1 LFIESICDDEELI
14 LANIREVKLSS
25 PDYRDSPDGAQAVED
40 FRQRIQHYADVYEPL
55 DVADANETLFSFV
68 KLINIRS
75 RIVINRVCN
84 YLESRIVFYLVN
96 LHIKPRSI
104 YIIRHGESQHN
115 VEGKIGGD
123 ALLSKAGQ
131 EFAKQLPG
139 LLNSHLKPETSALK
153 IWTSTLR
160 RTIQTASKLPYPRRA
175 LKALDELDAGVCDG
189 LTYEEISQQYPEDFS
204 ARDHDK
210 FNYRYRGGESYAD
223 LVHRIEPVIMELERV
238 ENVLIISH
246 QAIIRVI
253 LAYFLDK
260 KAEEMPYIQVPLHTL
275 IKLTPK
281 AYDCGFEVFP
291 LPIPAVDTFRPKP
304 K

>member
-1 LFIESICDDEELI
+1 M
-14 LANIREVKLSS
+14 SS
-25 PDYRDSPDGAQAVED
+25 PDYRDTEDDAGAVED
-40 FRQRIQHYADVYEPL
+40 FRKRIQHYADVYQQLDPTDPL
-55 DVADANETLFSFV
+55 ESHYPFV
-68 KLINIRS
+68 KLINVRA
-75 RIVINRVCN
+75 RIVINRVSN

-123 ALLSKAGQ
+123 ALLSAAG
-131 EFAKQLPG
+131 EKFAFALPELLESHLLPG
-139 LLNSHLKPETSALK
+139 TPLTV
-153 IWTSTLR
+153 WTSTLS
-160 RTIQTASKLPYPRRA
+160 RTIQTASHLPFPRRS
-175 LKALDELDAGVCDG
+175 LKALDELDSGVCDG
-189 LTYEEISQQYPEDFS
+189 LTYEQIAEQYPEDYA
-204 ARDHDK
+204 ARDADK
-210 FNYRYRGGESYAD
+210 YSYRYRGGESYAD

-238 ENVLIISH
+238 ENILIISH

-281 AYDCGFEVFP
+281 AYECGFEVFP
-291 LPIPAVDTFRPKP
+291 IPIPAVDTFRPKP

>member
-1 LFIESICDDEELI
+1 M
-14 LANIREVKLSS
+14 SS
-25 PDYRDSPDGAQAVED
+25 PDYRDSQDSDRAVQD
-40 FRQRIQHYADVYEPL
+40 FRQRIQHYADVYEQLNP
-55 DVADANETLFSFV
+55 ADPVESNYPFV
-68 KLINIRS
+68 KLINVRA
-75 RIVINRVCN
+75 RIVINRVSN

-104 YIIRHGESQHN
+104 YIMRHGESQHN

-123 ALLSKAGQ
+123 ALLSPAG
-131 EFAKQLPG
+131 EKFSAALPE
-139 LLNSHLKPETSALK
+139 LLKTHLKPNTPLTV
-153 IWTSTLR
+153 WTSTLR
-160 RTIQTASKLPYPRRA
+160 RTIQTASSLPYPRRS

-189 LTYEEISQQYPEDFS
+189 LTYDQIAAQYPEDYA
-204 ARDHDK
+204 ARDADK
-210 FNYRYRGGESYAD
+210 YNYRYRGGESYAD

-238 ENVLIISH
+238 ENILIVSH

-281 AYDCGFEVFP
+281 AYKCGFEVFP
-291 LPIPAVDTFRPKP
+291 VPIPAVDTFRPKP
-304 K
+304 KQ